1 MQSPKELTQSADK
14 AAIGLSFI
22 CALHCLLL
30 PIAIALLPSA
40 AMFGF
45 DDEWFHRL
53 LLVFVLPVSV
63 FALVSGLKRHKKI
76 SVLTIGITGL
86 IILIVDAAF
95 GHEVFGETGERLI
108 TLLGSVSV
116 AISHLWNFH
125 LCQLRTSKIC

>member
-30 PIAIALLPSA
+30 PAAIALLPSA

-53 LLVFVLPVSV
+53 LLVVVLPISV
-63 FALVSGLKRHKKI
+63 FALVSGLKRHQNK

-86 IILIVDAAF
+86 IILIVGAAF
-95 GHEVFGETGERLI
+95 GHEMFGETGERLI

-116 AISHLWNFH
+116 AISHRWNFQ

>member
-30 PIAIALLPSA
+30 PAAIALLPSA

-53 LLVFVLPVSV
+53 LLVVVLPISV
-63 FALVSGLKRHKKI
+63 FALVSGLKRHQNK

>member
-53 LLVFVLPVSV
+53 LLVVVLPISV
-63 FALVSGLKRHKKI
+63 FALVSGLKRHQNKTL
-76 SVLTIGITGL
+76 LTIGITGL
-86 IILIVDAAF
+86 IILIVGAAF
-95 GHEVFGETGERLI
+95 GHEMFGKTGERLI

-116 AISHLWNFH
+116 AISHLCNFQ
-125 LCQLRTSKIC
+125 LCQLRTTKIC